1 MVCQKI
7 NNQQKLLKKSIK
19 KLGEAQD
26 KLLLRFKMS
35 ANMRK
40 QFLLSKFKIRLMSP
54 SHFMEIAKF
63 NIQLNLC
70 QHKNNFNTLKPL
82 LSKPVKIKKIKLK
95 DSNIGLLQS
104 EIKLSYALKT
114 YHLKKAKLLLIFHN
128 STTLRLS
135 ILRKKAK
142 TLLKSHKVNLNVSE
156 HK

>member
-1 MVCQKI
+1 
-7 NNQQKLLKKSIK
+7 
-19 KLGEAQD
+19 
-26 KLLLRFKMS
+26 
-35 ANMRK
+35 
-40 QFLLSKFKIRLMSP
+40 MSP

-70 QHKNNFNTLKPL
+70 QHKNNFYTLKPL
-82 LSKPVKIKKIKLK
+82 LSKPVKIRKIKLK

-142 TLLKSHKVNLNVSE
+142 TLLKS
-156 HK
+156 